1 MQEWDKGRI
10 ALLVDANERGRSF
23 PFTWHPEPALDSFF
37 LPRIGELQEALLDMS
52 RKSQDCETLG
62 ESEWDLDK

>member
-1 MQEWDKGRI
+1 MGKGQNRT
-10 ALLVDANERGRSF
+10 ACAAERGTGRGF
-23 PFTWHPEPALDSFF
+23 PFTWHPEPALGSYF

-52 RKSQDCETLG
+52 RKSHDCETLG